1 MHFNPFLLDYAFS
14 TSKCCSGFFMTTGG
28 WVIWWWHDGLMTQ
41 WTDYLMTQWHKASQT
56 IDIMIYFNC
65 PSFAPSVYFYTHRH
79 NHQSYYIGWT
89 HSRQLRHRYQPA
101 ASAALHNW
109 RLAAS
114 PRVPVVPSCEQR
126 HAYCLIWL
134 FWYWYWQQDVHHL
147 HRGLDSVFRT
157 RLRIASW
164 HYLHSYPVIRN
175 IQR

>member
-1 MHFNPFLLDYAFS
+1 
-14 TSKCCSGFFMTTGG
+14 MTTGG

-56 IDIMIYFNC
+56 IDLMVLWYILIARPLPLVSTFTHTGTTISRIILAGHTAG
-65 PSFAPSVYFYTHRH
+65 SFATTSQQPLQHCTTGGWLLVLVY
-79 NHQSYYIGWT
+79 
-89 HSRQLRHRYQPA
+89 QLYQA
-101 ASAALHNW
+101 VNKDT
-109 RLAAS
+109 RI
-114 PRVPVVPSCEQR
+114 V
-126 HAYCLIWL
+126 WL
-134 FWYWYWQQDVHHL
+134 SWYWYWQRDVHHL

>member
-1 MHFNPFLLDYAFS
+1 MESFFQKIVVFNMHFNPFLLDYAFS

-56 IDIMIYFNC
+56 IDLMIYFNC

-89 HSRQLRHRYQPA
+89 HSRQLRHHQPA

-109 RLAAS
+109 RLAPS

-126 HAYCLIWL
+126 HAYCLIVLIFILAARCPPSTPWI
-134 FWYWYWQQDVHHL
+134 
-147 HRGLDSVFRT
+147 GLSF
-157 RLRIASW
+157 
-164 HYLHSYPVIRN
+164 
-175 IQR
+175 